1 MPPFKENAQAS
12 RSIMPKEDEREIRVR
27 NATRE
32 DIPGIVWVSNTS
44 LLPNEDVGFGGGL
57 GSPFHD
63 VIRLAS
69 SWREPNTV
77 RGQEVFVAELDG
89 RVVGCVTLEDRGT
102 ALELVNIDVPM
113 ELQGRGI
120 GTRLVDS
127 VEERARHE
135 GKQAVTAGTSRNAQ
149 GVAWKSLP
157 WWQHLG
163 YRITHEEEN
172 EWTRSIGLGTRE
184 IRLRK
189 DLS

>member
-1 MPPFKENAQAS
+1 MTNK
-12 RSIMPKEDEREIRVR
+12 DEREIRVR
-27 NATRE
+27 KATRK
-32 DIPGIVWVSNTS
+32 DIPGIVSVSNTS
-44 LLPNEDVGFGGGL
+44 ILPNEDVGFGGGL

-63 VIRLAS
+63 ATRLAS
-69 SWREPNTV
+69 SWKEPNNV
-77 RGQEVFVAELDG
+77 RGQEVLVAEVNG

-120 GTRLVDS
+120 GTRLVNS

-149 GVAWKSLP
+149 GMAWKSLP

-172 EWTRSIGLGTRE
+172 DWTRSIGLGARE